1 MKIKA
6 VTITYFGEGKEV
18 RRQLNAQQAKWV
30 LGARKNV
37 PKPRSLMGQALP
49 KSSEDSYPSSESET
63 EQGSSSSEA
72 GSFSSSVS
80 SETETGQIASS
91 STATQADMPT
101 ARVLQDSSNQ
111 VPKPRLDSYKNGELY
126 DPLNIRPTQWRQR
139 RLEHITIEKVYA
151 RRNNREEEA
160 RYVRR
165 LSAEN
170 GKTLDFCYHNGQGH
184 VFYQSMQPQ
193 IGRVSYYH
201 NMNTGKKF
209 PGRLALPE
217 QEPRKEQLSSCP
229 PHPSKVSRK
238 NKMLLISNH
247 KT

>member
-80 SETETGQIASS
+80 SETETEQIASS
-91 STATQADMPT
+91 STDTQADIPT

-201 NMNTGKKF
+201 NMNTGKKVSWEVSATGARAKKGKTEF
-209 PGRLALPE
+209 LPAT
-217 QEPRKEQLSSCP
+217 PIKRFK
-229 PHPSKVSRK
+229 KK
-238 NKMLLISNH
+238 
-247 KT
+247 

>member
-6 VTITYFGEGKEV
+6 VAITYFGEGKEV

-49 KSSEDSYPSSESET
+49 KSPEDSYPSSESET

-80 SETETGQIASS
+80 SETETEQIASS
-91 STATQADMPT
+91 STDTHANIHT

-151 RRNNREEEA
+151 RRNNREKEA

-201 NMNTGKKF
+201 NKNTGKKVSWEVSATGARAKKGTTEF
-209 PGRLALPE
+209 LP
-217 QEPRKEQLSSCP
+217 PTPIKSF
-229 PHPSKVSRK
+229 KK
-238 NKMLLISNH
+238 K
-247 KT
+247 

>member
-80 SETETGQIASS
+80 SETETEQIASS
-91 STATQADMPT
+91 STDTQADIPT

-201 NMNTGKKF
+201 NMNTGKKVSWQVSATGARAKKGITEF
-209 PGRLALPE
+209 LP
-217 QEPRKEQLSSCP
+217 PTPIKRFK
-229 PHPSKVSRK
+229 K
-238 NKMLLISNH
+238 I
-247 KT
+247 

>member
-37 PKPRSLMGQALP
+37 PKPRSLMGQALT
-49 KSSEDSYPSSESET
+49 KSSLEDFLDSYPSSESET

-126 DPLNIRPTQWRQR
+126 DPLNIRPTQWRKR

-201 NMNTGKKF
+201 NKNTGKKVSWEVSATGARAKKGTTEF
-209 PGRLALPE
+209 LP
-217 QEPRKEQLSSCP
+217 PTPIKSF
-229 PHPSKVSRK
+229 KK
-238 NKMLLISNH
+238 K
-247 KT
+247 